1 MNQGIFG
8 FPTALSNGSTN
19 ILNTTEIDVSGTYLI
34 KPGTKRLV
42 IFSVGGGGGGGA
54 GGKRASGTQH
64 SGGGSG
70 SGGGQIYQD
79 FNVEDLGGVNT
90 TLSIVIGAGGVAGAT
105 AGDTAAGGAG
115 GTGGTTTIAPTGKPA
130 ILISCLGGGG
140 GAGGST
146 LNTLG
151 GTVRTGFFYGVQINH
166 IIGGGSSRT
175 TGVPTAVSVT
185 NINNHGG
192 AGGAGLAVTPV
203 AIAGGVIQV
212 IQTTTTSVV
221 SPEVARSDAVG
232 VIYSG
237 GTSTVAPV
245 KSYLQISGKLSPGFG
260 GAGGGSGT
268 TGATK
273 GGDGYRGSGG
283 GGGGSTLNTFT
294 AGTGGTGGN
303 GYVCITAIG

>member
-8 FPTALSNGSTN
+8 FPTALSNNTISTK
-19 ILNTTEIDVSGTYLI
+19 EIDVSGTYLI
-34 KPGTKRLV
+34 APGTKRLV
-42 IFSVGGGGGGGA
+42 IFAVGAGGGGGA
-54 GGKRASGTQH
+54 GGKRASGTAQ
-64 SGGGSG
+64 SGGAAG
-70 SGGGQIYQD
+70 SGGSQIYQD
-79 FNVEDLGGVNT
+79 FNVEDLGGANT
-90 TLSIVIGAGGVAGAT
+90 TLSIVIGAGGLAGAT

-140 GAGGST
+140 GAGGTT
-146 LNTLG
+146 LNTTG
-151 GTVRTGFFYGVQINH
+151 GTVRTGFSYGATLTH
-166 IIGGGSSRT
+166 IIGGGSNRT
-175 TGVPTAVSVT
+175 TGVGAAVSVI

-192 AGGAGLAVTPV
+192 AGGAGLEITPV

-221 SPEVARSDAVG
+221 SPEVARSGAVG

-237 GTSTVAPV
+237 GTNTVAPV
-245 KSYLQISGKLSPGFG
+245 DSYLHILGKMSPGFG

-273 GGDGYRGSGG
+273 GGNGYRGSGG

>member
-8 FPTALSNGSTN
+8 FPAALGGSVLSTK
-19 ILNTTEIDVSGTYLI
+19 EIDASGTYLI
-34 KPGTKRLV
+34 EPGTKRLV
-42 IFSVGGGGGGGA
+42 IFAVGGGGGGGA
-54 GGKRASGTQH
+54 GGKQASGQGH
-64 SGGGSG
+64 SGGGAG
-70 SGGGQIYQD
+70 SGGAQVYQD

-90 TLSIVIGAGGVAGAT
+90 TLAIAIGAGGVAGAT

-115 GTGGTTTIAPTGKPA
+115 GTGGTTTITPTGKPGF
-130 ILISCLGGGG
+130 LISCLGGGG
-140 GAGGST
+140 GAGGLT
-146 LNTLG
+146 ANTTG
-151 GTVRTGFFYGVQINH
+151 GTVRTGFSYGATLTH
-166 IIGGGSSRT
+166 IIGGGSNRT
-175 TGVPTAVSVT
+175 TGVGAAVSVI

-192 AGGAGLAVTPV
+192 AGGAGLATTPV
-203 AIAGGVIQV
+203 AIAGGVMQV

-221 SPEVARSDAVG
+221 SPEVARSGAVG

-237 GTSTVAPV
+237 GTNTVAPV
-245 KSYLQISGKLSPGFG
+245 NSNLHILGKMSPGFG

-268 TGATK
+268 TGGTK
-273 GGDGYRGSGG
+273 GGNGYRGSGG